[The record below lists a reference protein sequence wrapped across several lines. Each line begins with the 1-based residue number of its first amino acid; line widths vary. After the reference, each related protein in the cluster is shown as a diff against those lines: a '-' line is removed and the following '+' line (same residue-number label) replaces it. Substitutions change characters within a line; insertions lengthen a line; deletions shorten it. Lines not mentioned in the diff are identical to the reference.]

1 MRSLFLR
8 IFLWVWAA
16 MLAVVVVLIVS
27 SPLWTRSRPGVERWQ
42 RGAARMLAQRLE
54 EVAAAVERGDDPA
67 AATVRPR
74 RGPPGP
80 PMRVLVLDDRGT
92 DVAGRPVDRSVRE
105 LAQRALAT
113 GEEAL
118 ERSGTEHLLARPVTA
133 AGGQPRVV
141 VVALRHPPSAV
152 DLLDPRIV
160 LPRLA
165 IVTLVVGLFCFVL
178 ARHLSAPFGDLRSA
192 AQLLAAG
199 DLSARV
205 GLPVARRR
213 DEIGELARDFDAMA
227 ERLEQLVGAQRG
239 LLRDVS
245 HELRSPLARL
255 EVALELARQRGG
267 DGAAE
272 ALERI
277 GRESRRLD
285 ELVGQLLSLARL
297 ESGAVEPDRERVDL
311 GRLLGEV
318 VADARFEAETS
329 GRTVAL
335 VVGQPATVAG
345 ASALLRSALEN
356 VVRNAIAHAP
366 AGTGVDV
373 SRAVTAAAG
382 NGGAA
387 VITVRDRGPG
397 VPEAELDRVF
407 EPFHRVSEARE
418 RESGGVGLGLAI
430 TRRAVEWHGGSVAA
444 RNHPDGGLELTIRL
458 PVA

>member
-1 MRSLFLR
+1 VSR
-8 IFLWVWAA
+8 
-16 MLAVVVVLIVS
+16 VLIIDDDIE
-27 SPLWTRSRPGVERWQ
+27 LCELLAEYLGGEGFAVEAVHDGAS
-42 RGAARMLAQRLE
+42 GAARALAGEHDL
-54 EVAAAVERGDDPA
+54 V
-67 AATVRPR
+67 
-74 RGPPGP
+74 
-80 PMRVLVLDDRGT
+80 VLDDRGT
-92 DVAGRPVDRSVRE
+92 DVTGRPVDRSVRE

-113 GEEAL
+113 GDEAF
-118 ERSGTEHLLARPVTA
+118 ERSGTEHLLARPVIA
-133 AGGQPRVV
+133 ADGQPRVV

-178 ARHLSAPFGDLRSA
+178 ARHLSAPFGALRFA
-192 AQLLAAG
+192 ARRLAAG
-199 DLSARV
+199 ELSARV
-205 GLPVARRR
+205 GKPVARRR

-255 EVALELARQRGG
+255 DVALELARQRSG

-272 ALERI
+272 ALDRI

-318 VADARFEAETS
+318 VADARFEAERN

-335 VVGQPATVAG
+335 VVGQPATVDGAAG
-345 ASALLRSALEN
+345 LLRSALEN

-373 SRAVTAAAG
+373 SLAVATAAG

-387 VITVRDRGPG
+387 VIAVRDHGTG
-397 VPEAELDRVF
+397 VPEAELESVF

-418 RESGGVGLGLAI
+418 RSSGGVGLGLAI
-430 TRRAVEWHGGSVAA
+430 TRRAVEWHGGSIAA
-444 RNHPDGGLELTIRL
+444 ANHPDGGLEVTIRL
-458 PVA
+458 PLV

>member
-1 MRSLFLR
+1 
-8 IFLWVWAA
+8 
-16 MLAVVVVLIVS
+16 
-27 SPLWTRSRPGVERWQ
+27 
-42 RGAARMLAQRLE
+42 
-54 EVAAAVERGDDPA
+54 
-67 AATVRPR
+67 
-74 RGPPGP
+74 
-80 PMRVLVLDDRGT
+80 
-92 DVAGRPVDRSVRE
+92 
-105 LAQRALAT
+105 
-113 GEEAL
+113 
-118 ERSGTEHLLARPVTA
+118 
-133 AGGQPRVV
+133 V

-165 IVTLVVGLFCFVL
+165 IVTLVVGIFCFVL
-178 ARHLSAPFGDLRSA
+178 ARHLSAPFGDLRTA

-199 DLSARV
+199 DLTARV
-205 GLPVARRR
+205 GPPVARRR

-267 DGAAE
+267 AGAAE

-297 ESGAVEPDRERVDL
+297 ESRAVEPDRENIDL

-345 ASALLRSALEN
+345 ATALLRSALEN

-366 AGTGVDV
+366 AGTGIDV
-373 SRAVTAAAG
+373 SLAVTAAAG
-382 NGGAA
+382 IGETA

-418 RESGGVGLGLAI
+418 RSSGGVGLGLAI

-444 RNHPDGGLELTIRL
+444 TNHPDGGLEVTLRL
-458 PVA
+458 PLA